1 MRFFFGQLTNANGFA
16 GEPTVVVDSARNLAE
31 VALPGDMSESAP
43 AASTD
48 PHAAATALYLEQHD
62 FVWRNARRLGCSD
75 DWVDD
80 AVHEVFMVAARRL
93 ADFEG
98 RSGVRTWLFAITFRV
113 VQRMRRDRA
122 RQLQHLRRYAEQ
134 QTPRTGNAAYE
145 SEAAQYL
152 NHLLSRLPPAQ
163 QLVLILAELEGF
175 TAPEI
180 AQTLGIPLGT
190 VHSRLRAS
198 KQQLCRVLEDEHAR
212 DERLDP

>member
-1 MRFFFGQLTNANGFA
+1 MRSFFGPLANAGGLA
-16 GEPTVVVDSARNLAE
+16 REPRGVVDSARNLADA
-31 VALPGDMSESAP
+31 ALPADTASAP
-43 AASTD
+43 VPSAALR
-48 PHAAATALYLEQHD
+48 AAATALYTEHHD

-80 AVHEVFMVAARRL
+80 AVHEIFMVAARRL
-93 ADFEG
+93 AEFEG

-113 VQRMRRDRA
+113 VQRLRRDRA
-122 RQLQHLRRYAEQ
+122 RQREHLRRYAEQ
-134 QTPRTGNAAYE
+134 QSPATGNAAHE

-152 NHLLSRLPPAQ
+152 NHLLSLLPPAQ

-190 VHSRLRAS
+190 VHSRLRSS
-198 KQQLCRVLEDEHAR
+198 KQQLCRVLEDERAR
-212 DERLDP
+212 AERSEK